1 MSGIR
6 PQKCDRPSD
15 RVHDQRITAHDPIAR
30 CRFKIADGGK
40 KLDIAF
46 TADDP
51 RAFYQPWGAIRPR
64 FLVRGDIMGE
74 GDDEAAKPACETSG
88 SERDTSSILCS
99 NSR

>member
-1 MSGIR
+1 MH
-6 PQKCDRPSD
+6 
-15 RVHDQRITAHDPIAR
+15 VVE
-30 CRFKIADGGK
+30 RFRIADGGK

-74 GDDEAAKPACETSG
+74 GDDCAANNDVKFGEGFDVVPTAAKP
-88 SERDTSSILCS
+88 DF
-99 NSR
+99 